1 METDRRGEDLHDHD
15 DGYTGH
21 VEPSGPWIDRRD
33 GPVEIRKLSVGP
45 MNNNAYVVSC
55 AATRRGVLIDA
66 PADADRL
73 REAIAGREIEAILL
87 THGHA
92 DHLGAW
98 EELRDGDGL
107 PVWGHAADSPLHPG
121 PVDRQLSEG
130 NRLVVG
136 EITIDVIHIAAHT
149 EGSLLYLTSGTLRPH
164 LFSGDTL
171 FPGGHGT
178 TTTPHDHERIMDGLE
193 SQIFRRLPDET
204 WVYPGHGDDTTLGA
218 ERPHLS
224 EWRAR
229 GW

>member
-1 METDRRGEDLHDHD
+1 MDTDRCGDDSHDKD
-15 DGYTGH
+15 DDYTGH

-33 GPVEIRKLSVGP
+33 GPVAIRKVSVGS
-45 MNNNAYVVSC
+45 MDNNSYVVAC
-55 AATRRGVLIDA
+55 ATTRRAVLIDV
-66 PADADRL
+66 PAEADRL
-73 REAIAGREIEAILL
+73 REAIADHNIEAILL

-107 PVWGHAADSPLHPG
+107 PVWGHPADSHLHPR
-121 PVDRQLSEG
+121 PVDRQLG
-130 NRLVVG
+130 DGDRLVVG
-136 EITIDVIHIAAHT
+136 DITIDVIHIAAHT
-149 EGSLLYLTSGTLRPH
+149 EGSLLYLSSGQRRPH

-171 FPGGHGT
+171 FPGGHGK

-193 SQIFRRLPDET
+193 GKIFGRLPDET

-218 ERPHLS
+218 QRPHLS